1 MYNIKIGDCVYVANH
16 YNNMKKVHIIT
27 FALLMG
33 LMACQKKDETTPNN
47 NNTPVKKSK
56 LELLCQTWILEET
69 FEDGVQKTSGG
80 TGKYEF
86 TRQGKFKFF
95 TNGTWNDLGTYDF
108 PNKDSASIG
117 VVFGSSTTI
126 WTLKTLDE
134 KNLKAE
140 FMSGSKRLNY
150 NYKR

>member
-1 MYNIKIGDCVYVANH
+1 
-16 YNNMKKVHIIT
+16 MKKVQIIT

-33 LMACQKKDETTPNN
+33 LVACKKKEETTPNN
-47 NNTPVKKSK
+47 NSTPAKKSK

-69 FEDGVQKTSGG
+69 YEDGVQKTSGG
-80 TGKYEF
+80 TDKFEF
-86 TRQGKFKFF
+86 TRQGKFKFYN
-95 TNGTWNDLGTYDF
+95 NGVWNDLATFDF

-117 VVFGSSTTI
+117 VSYGSSTTI

-134 KNLKAE
+134 KNLKTE
-140 FMSGSKRLNY
+140 FMSGSKKFNY